1 MKRII
6 IHIGTTKTGS
16 SSLQSFFASN
26 RDVLLKDGI
35 DYYQPLHRYVPW
47 TKPSNGDVL
56 LYMTYAQLGRHL
68 HSAKTAWLE
77 EESLNLKQATASS
90 KTVLFSEE
98 VFWEYSFHY
107 DAFWVAL
114 SDVLNGLFGA
124 DIHVDIVVYL
134 RRQDSWLYSL
144 WKQQSPLDVVSMTK
158 QFDGFLK
165 DKEEERI
172 AEYDYGLSRI
182 AEVFGRDSI
191 IVRSYD
197 RLLDDGINIFDDFTA
212 AVNSHDSA
220 EYIYPKR
227 YLNPS
232 ITLEAAEASVWLKQN
247 KTDEIGD
254 LSWLRKSA
262 LLFSDIYPEKPK
274 VYPLGFEERRSLL
287 SHYAES
293 NSRVAANYFYN
304 GRFFSDDIGEYTPC
318 LYDPSRAEYNARTL
332 IKLSRL
338 SKEGLALI
346 KRHPA
351 LK

>member
-1 MKRII
+1 M
-6 IHIGTTKTGS
+6 HIGTTKTGS

-47 TKPSNGDVL
+47 NKPSNGDVL
-56 LYMTYAQLGRHL
+56 LYMTYTRLGRHL
-68 HSAKTAWLE
+68 PPAKASWLE
-77 EESLNLKQATASS
+77 EEARNIKQVTASS

-98 VFWEYSFHY
+98 VFWEYSFL
-107 DAFWVAL
+107 DDNFWVAL
-114 SDVLNGLFGA
+114 SDVLINLFGS
-124 DIHVDIVVYL
+124 DIHIDIVVYL

-144 WKQQSPLDVVSMTK
+144 WKQQSPLEVVSMTK

-172 AEYDYGLSRI
+172 AEYDYGISRI
-182 AEVFGRDSI
+182 SEVFGRDSI

-220 EYIYPKR
+220 KYIYPKR

-274 VYPLGFEERRSLL
+274 VYPLGFEGRQTLL
-287 SHYAES
+287 NLYAES
-293 NSRVAANYFYN
+293 NSRVAADYFN
-304 GRFFSDDIGEYTPC
+304 GGKIFSDEIEDYTPL

-346 KRHPA
+346 KCHPA